1 MELPEMK
8 FDMTPLTRKR
18 LITATTLLG
27 SLLMIV
33 IWVTLVISIVKALD
47 DGPAHRPS
55 EWQHRR

>member
-1 MELPEMK
+1 MK